1 MGNKLFGTDGVRGV
15 ANQYP
20 MTADFA
26 QKLATAAGLLECRN
40 HHRAAIARDTR
51 ISGEMLEAAVAAGFM
66 SAGVEVIKLGVLP
79 TPALTAITPELNV
92 DMAVMITASH
102 NPYHDNGIK
111 LINADGN
118 KFSDE
123 ETAKIETAVMAGKF
137 ELSPESIGRQTEL
150 PDAAALYL
158 DKVFSLAGDEK
169 QPLQGLRIVLDCAN
183 GAFYKI
189 MPEVYKNLGAGIITL
204 SHEPDGRNI
213 NQNCGSQHIENMQK
227 TVREAH
233 AHLGIACDGDGDRI
247 IVCNEK
253 GEKIAS
259 EQLIAFI
266 AKTMKDRGTLNGR
279 PVVSTIVSN
288 TGLDSYVKSLGVDYY
303 ATKVGERYVI
313 EKMQETGGA
322 VGGEESGHI
331 VLGDYSKTGDALM
344 VGLFLSLA
352 LVKSKRKMSE
362 IFPVFTPEPCE
373 AINLRFADN
382 ETVRKIMQD
391 ETVNRAAET
400 ARKKIEGI
408 GRVVFRASGTEPVVR
423 IWVGGQKADIVK
435 AAAAEIKNAVEKAAA
450 RNETTNQL

>member
-66 SAGVEVIKLGVLP
+66 SAGVEVVKLGVLP

-247 IVCNEK
+247 IVCNE
-253 GEKIAS
+253 
-259 EQLIAFI
+259 
-266 AKTMKDRGTLNGR
+266 N
-279 PVVSTIVSN
+279 TIVSN
-288 TGLDSYVKSLGVDYY
+288 TGLDSYIKSLGVDYY

-391 ETVNRAAET
+391 EAVNRAAET

>member
-1 MGNKLFGTDGVRGV
+1 MQIRESAENYLETIYILQRRNGQVRSVDIGN
-15 ANQYP
+15 
-20 MTADFA
+20 
-26 QKLATAAGLLECRN
+26 
-40 HHRAAIARDTR
+40 
-51 ISGEMLEAAVAAGFM
+51 
-66 SAGVEVIKLGVLP
+66 
-79 TPALTAITPELNV
+79 
-92 DMAVMITASH
+92 
-102 NPYHDNGIK
+102 
-111 LINADGN
+111 
-118 KFSDE
+118 
-123 ETAKIETAVMAGKF
+123 
-137 ELSPESIGRQTEL
+137 ELS
-150 PDAAALYL
+150 
-158 DKVFSLAGDEK
+158 FSKPSVSVAMKHLRENGYISMA
-169 QPLQGLRIVLDCAN
+169 PNGL
-183 GAFYKI
+183 
-189 MPEVYKNLGAGIITL
+189 ITL
-204 SHEPDGRNI
+204 
-213 NQNCGSQHIENMQK
+213 
-227 TVREAH
+227 T
-233 AHLGIACDGDGDRI
+233 
-247 IVCNEK
+247 EK

-266 AKTMKDRGTLNGR
+266 AKTMQDQGTLNGR

-352 LVKSKRKMSE
+352 LVKSKMKMSE

-450 RNETTNQL
+450 